1 MSNKGGRAYFPE
13 KVKHMSQ
20 FPQTR
25 QVELE
30 YGTRDGA
37 VFSFFNTVYAWMAVG
52 LALTAA
58 VSYYVAQSG
67 LTYTLAGSKGAY
79 MAIALGAFGI
89 AWVVQSQVERLS
101 TGIATLLFLVYA
113 AVIGVL
119 ISGIFI
125 IYPASTIISAF
136 LLTGGTFAA
145 MSVYGFVTKRDLTR
159 IGSIAVMGAFG
170 FIVAS
175 FVNIWLQNDML
186 GWIITYAILALF
198 IIITAY
204 QTQMLKHMAIQLA
217 DQPALAARYAIVGS
231 LVLYIAFINLFLSI
245 LRILG
250 SRR

>member
-1 MSNKGGRAYFPE
+1 
-13 KVKHMSQ
+13 MSQ

-25 QVELE
+25 PVQLE
-30 YGTRDGA
+30 YGTREGV

-52 LALTAA
+52 LALSAA
-58 VSYYVAQSG
+58 VGYYVSQNDALMRMIYAGGRGGYLAIG
-67 LTYTLAGSKGAY
+67 LA
-79 MAIALGAFGI
+79 AFGI

-101 TGIATLLFLVYA
+101 TGVATALFLLYATISGALLSGIFLVYDA
-113 AVIGVL
+113 KTL
-119 ISGIFI
+119 
-125 IYPASTIISAF
+125 ISAF
-136 LLTGGTFAA
+136 VLTGGTFGA

-159 IGSIAVMGAFG
+159 IGSIAVMAAFG

-175 FVNIWLQNDML
+175 IVNMWLANDML
-186 GWIITYAILALF
+186 SWIITYAILALF

-204 QTQMLKHMAIQLA
+204 ETQKLKQMAIQLA
-217 DQPALAARYAIVGS
+217 DQPQLAARYAIVGS